1 MILTINNQLYKTEA
15 KTLKELA
22 EELELP
28 ERGIAL
34 AINNSLVSHVIW
46 DTAKL
51 EDGDIITMVKATY
64 GG

>member
-1 MILTINNQLYKTEA
+1 MIITINNQVYKTEA

-28 ERGIAL
+28 DRGIAL

-51 EDGDIITMVKATY
+51 EDGDFVTMVKAAY